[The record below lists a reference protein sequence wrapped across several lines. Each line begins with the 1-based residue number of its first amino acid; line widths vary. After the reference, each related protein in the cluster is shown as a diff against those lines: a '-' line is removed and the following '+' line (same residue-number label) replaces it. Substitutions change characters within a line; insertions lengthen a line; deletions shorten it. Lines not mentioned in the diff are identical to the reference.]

1 MKRNIPVVF
10 VLALSFCLSVF
21 ADNIWDPTY
30 ENVDVVLEL
39 AWADA
44 ETTLAVD
51 IVVVKQNEEPVQIVL
66 IRKKTKLS
74 EITLMDGV
82 VVKVYDHEN
91 GQLLAIFSKSS
102 KDFPS

>member
-1 MKRNIPVVF
+1 MRRNIPVVF

-21 ADNIWDPTY
+21 ADDKWDPTY
-30 ENVDVVLEL
+30 ENVDVVMEL

-51 IVVVKQNEEPVQIVL
+51 LIVVKQNEEPVQIIL
-66 IRKKTKLS
+66 LRNKTKLS